1 MLKIIEV
8 HPSGNTQGEYVVLQN
23 QGLVTVNLRGWAVC
37 TEDYLEGNTHEAVA
51 GMYIFRE
58 EIVVKPYAR
67 VVLFTG
73 CGDAGWVP
81 TVDGK
86 QAYCAYWGR
95 TQAVWKRSQTVYM
108 LQMAASRKVVPPVG
122 ETLTAESSA
131 YANKIGREEKA
142 SQKTEVA
149 SVYAVA
155 RTH

>member
-8 HPSGNTQGEYVVLQN
+8 HPSANPQGEYVVLQN

-95 TQAVWKRSQTVYM
+95 TQTVWKRSQVVHV
-108 LQMAASRKVVPPVG
+108 LQMAASRKVAPLFS
-122 ETLTAESSA
+122 ETLTVQAPA
-131 YANKIGREEKA
+131 YPNRTEREDKA
-142 SQKTEVA
+142 PVKTEA
-149 SVYAVA
+149 GPVYAVA
-155 RTH
+155 RTQ